1 MINLSKVLRY
11 GLIWGVVALV
21 LALLELLLGDALR
34 PLFDALNVVGLDLPW
49 FAVIM
54 AGVHYGAR
62 NSERSW
68 LTSPIGGGLTALLAA
83 ILLAIVS
90 GLFAGRS
97 YVNAGLFTLAAG
109 FVVGLL
115 GGLAG
120 EAIERSSK

>member
-11 GLIWGVVALV
+11 GLIWGAVALG
-21 LALLELLLGDALR
+21 LALLELLLGGLLR
-34 PLFDALNVVGLDLPW
+34 PLFDALNIVGLKLPW

-62 NSERSW
+62 NDPRSW
-68 LTSPIGGGLTALLAA
+68 LTSIIGGGLTALLAA

-90 GLFAGRS
+90 ALFAGRG
-97 YVNAGLFTLAAG
+97 YANAGLFTLAAG

-115 GGLAG
+115 GGLGG
-120 EAIERSSK
+120 EIVSRGQS